1 MNNIKNKVIREIWSL
16 FILVV
21 IVLTLKVT
29 IFELYI
35 VPTGSME
42 KTIMTGDFLIG
53 SRFVY
58 GLRTPNWIGIPY
70 TDIGIIRLFS
80 SEVDSEELVWHR
92 DKENRKVEVL
102 EGEGWQFQF
111 NGSLPFEL
119 TEGRKFDI
127 PEGMYHRVIKGKTK
141 LVLKIK
147 K

>member
-1 MNNIKNKVIREIWSL
+1 MAEISSG
-16 FILVV
+16 
-21 IVLTLKVT
+21 K
-29 IFELYI
+29 
-35 VPTGSME
+35 
-42 KTIMTGDFLIG
+42 
-53 SRFVY
+53 
-58 GLRTPNWIGIPY
+58 PY

-92 DKENRKVEVL
+92 DKENRKVEVI

>member
-1 MNNIKNKVIREIWSL
+1 MAEISSG
-16 FILVV
+16 
-21 IVLTLKVT
+21 K
-29 IFELYI
+29 
-35 VPTGSME
+35 
-42 KTIMTGDFLIG
+42 
-53 SRFVY
+53 
-58 GLRTPNWIGIPY
+58 PY

-111 NGSLPFEL
+111 NRSLPFEL

>member
-1 MNNIKNKVIREIWSL
+1 VAEISSG
-16 FILVV
+16 
-21 IVLTLKVT
+21 K
-29 IFELYI
+29 
-35 VPTGSME
+35 
-42 KTIMTGDFLIG
+42 
-53 SRFVY
+53 
-58 GLRTPNWIGIPY
+58 PY

-92 DKENRKVEVL
+92 DKENRKVEVI

-127 PEGMYHRVIKGKTK
+127 PEGMYHRVIKGKTN

>member
-1 MNNIKNKVIREIWSL
+1 MAEISSG
-16 FILVV
+16 
-21 IVLTLKVT
+21 K
-29 IFELYI
+29 
-35 VPTGSME
+35 
-42 KTIMTGDFLIG
+42 
-53 SRFVY
+53 
-58 GLRTPNWIGIPY
+58 PY

-92 DKENRKVEVL
+92 DNEDRKVEVM

-119 TEGRKFDI
+119 TEGRKFKIDKD
-127 PEGMYHRVIKGKTK
+127 MYHRVIKGKTN

>member
-1 MNNIKNKVIREIWSL
+1 MAEISSG
-16 FILVV
+16 
-21 IVLTLKVT
+21 K
-29 IFELYI
+29 
-35 VPTGSME
+35 
-42 KTIMTGDFLIG
+42 
-53 SRFVY
+53 R
-58 GLRTPNWIGIPY
+58 Y

>member
-1 MNNIKNKVIREIWSL
+1 MVEISSG
-16 FILVV
+16 
-21 IVLTLKVT
+21 K
-29 IFELYI
+29 
-35 VPTGSME
+35 
-42 KTIMTGDFLIG
+42 
-53 SRFVY
+53 
-58 GLRTPNWIGIPY
+58 PY

-92 DKENRKVEVL
+92 DKENRKVEVI

-127 PEGMYHRVIKGKTK
+127 PEGMYHRVIKGKTN

>member
-1 MNNIKNKVIREIWSL
+1 MAEISSG
-16 FILVV
+16 
-21 IVLTLKVT
+21 K
-29 IFELYI
+29 
-35 VPTGSME
+35 
-42 KTIMTGDFLIG
+42 
-53 SRFVY
+53 
-58 GLRTPNWIGIPY
+58 PY

>member
-1 MNNIKNKVIREIWSL
+1 MAEISSG
-16 FILVV
+16 
-21 IVLTLKVT
+21 K
-29 IFELYI
+29 
-35 VPTGSME
+35 
-42 KTIMTGDFLIG
+42 
-53 SRFVY
+53 
-58 GLRTPNWIGIPY
+58 PY

-92 DKENRKVEVL
+92 DKEDRKVEVL

-119 TEGRKFDI
+119 TQGRTFSI
-127 PEGMYHRVIKGKTK
+127 PKDMYHRVIKGKTK

>member
-1 MNNIKNKVIREIWSL
+1 MVEISS
-16 FILVV
+16 
-21 IVLTLKVT
+21 
-29 IFELYI
+29 
-35 VPTGSME
+35 G
-42 KTIMTGDFLIG
+42 
-53 SRFVY
+53 R
-58 GLRTPNWIGIPY
+58 PY
-70 TDIGIIRLFS
+70 TDVGVIRIFS
-80 SEVDSEELVWHR
+80 SEVDVEELVWHR

-119 TEGRKFDI
+119 TEGRKFNI

>member
-1 MNNIKNKVIREIWSL
+1 MEISSG
-16 FILVV
+16 
-21 IVLTLKVT
+21 K
-29 IFELYI
+29 
-35 VPTGSME
+35 
-42 KTIMTGDFLIG
+42 
-53 SRFVY
+53 
-58 GLRTPNWIGIPY
+58 PY

-92 DKENRKVEVL
+92 DKENRKVEVI

-127 PEGMYHRVIKGKTK
+127 PEGMYHRVIKGKTN